1 MPSSYSSAIE
11 TIIAVAAPPFIKRAK
26 KKRTNAIH
34 SANDEMMEHVKLY
47 DEIKVAFD
55 DGGNLKELSDTI
67 EWKGKKLSEVD
78 WDKLLFTKRQLSRT
92 KFAEA
97 VGLRRQSYSSFFQYT
112 HHDKTKRKKLG
123 KVGRPRKQPE
133 AEAMPQE
140 DVDALETFRDGI
152 KYNFR
157 AMTRDDAATEARW
170 KRKQNCVSYERLM
183 HHEILGQ
190 DKALGVNSR
199 PETRRNWYKHWRD
212 NLPRICALRQCDDDY
227 LQAELDYLKMCEE
240 TRGHCD
246 VLYIGPDPY
255 EPHAMTLKR
264 RYWMRLK
271 VERFNL
277 VQIRH
282 SLDMVSPGLTKLLY
296 AIDHLLWKLDEEYC
310 KLGYDEPTGLRWE
323 VRKINHERTKNKK
336 RKRQQ
341 HDVDVESHPYW
352 EDYRLRVLTY
362 LPPEATVRCL
372 RHETYEK
379 EKELEE
385 KIGDAYQWHARY
397 EKDDL
402 K

>member
-1 MPSSYSSAIE
+1 MPSAIE
-11 TIIAVAAPPFIKRAK
+11 TIIAVTVAPPTIKRAN
-26 KKRTNAIH
+26 KKRTYAIH

-47 DEIKVAFD
+47 DEIKVVFE
-55 DGGNLKELSDTI
+55 GGNLKRLSDTM
-67 EWKGKKLSEVD
+67 EWKGKKLSEVE
-78 WDKLLFTKRQLSRT
+78 WDKLLFSNCRLVRT

-97 VGLRRQSYSSFFQYT
+97 VGIPHQSYRSFLQYT

-140 DVDALETFRDGI
+140 DVDALETFRDGL

-157 AMTRDDAATEARW
+157 AMSRDDAAVEARW
-170 KRKQNCVSYERLM
+170 KRLQNCVSYERLM
-183 HHEILGQ
+183 HHEILGRG
-190 DKALGVNSR
+190 DALIVNSS
-199 PETRRNWYKHWRD
+199 PETKRKWYKHWRD
-212 NLPRICALRQCDDDY
+212 YLPRICALKQCDNDY
-227 LQAELDYLKMCEE
+227 LQLELDYLKECEE

-255 EPHAMTLKR
+255 EPYAMTMKR

-277 VQIRH
+277 VQVRH

-296 AIDHLLWKLDEEYC
+296 SIDHLLWKLDEEYR
-310 KLGYDEPTGLRWE
+310 KLGYEEPTGLRWE
-323 VRKINHERTKNKK
+323 VRKINHERIKNKK
-336 RKRQQ
+336 QKRQQ
-341 HDVDVESHPYW
+341 HDVDDVDVESHPHW

-362 LPPEATVRCL
+362 LTPEATVRCL

>member
-1 MPSSYSSAIE
+1 MPSAIE
-11 TIIAVAAPPFIKRAK
+11 TIIAVTVAPSTIKRAN
-26 KKRTNAIH
+26 KKRTYAIH

-47 DEIKVAFD
+47 DEIKVAFE
-55 DGGNLKELSDTI
+55 GGNLKRLSDTI
-67 EWKGKKLSEVD
+67 EWKGKKMSEAE
-78 WDKLLFTKRQLSRT
+78 WDKLLFSNCQLVRT

-97 VGLRRQSYSSFFQYT
+97 VGIPRQSYRSFLQYT

-133 AEAMPQE
+133 AEAMPQA

-157 AMTRDDAATEARW
+157 AMTRDDPAAEARW

-183 HHEILGQ
+183 HHEILGRG
-190 DKALGVNSR
+190 DALIVNSS
-199 PETRRNWYKHWRD
+199 PETKRKWNKHWR
-212 NLPRICALRQCDDDY
+212 NVLPRICALKHCDNDY
-227 LQAELDYLKMCEE
+227 LQLELDYLKECEE

-255 EPHAMTLKR
+255 EPYAMTLKR

-277 VQIRH
+277 VQVRH

-296 AIDHLLWKLDEEYC
+296 SIDHLLWKLDVEYR

-323 VRKINHERTKNKK
+323 VRKINNERIKNKK
-336 RKRQQ
+336 QKRHQ
-341 HDVDVESHPYW
+341 HDVDVESHPDW
-352 EDYRLRVLTY
+352 EDYRLRVLT
-362 LPPEATVRCL
+362 LLTPEAKVRCL
-372 RHETYEK
+372 RDETYEK